1 MQKLRRD
8 VTDVDQSA
16 TGAAV
21 ITRPGSVKGRRLFGP
36 GTKLTLQA
44 YAFLLPSFLGL
55 LVFSLLPII
64 AVAVLSFFNWGL
76 ISQPTFIG
84 LGNYSRMFSSS
95 SFWHS
100 LLLTLYY
107 VLLNI
112 PMQTVFALLLALL
125 LNQKIPGRG
134 IFRTLFVVPWMA
146 TAIAMGIVWQWIF
159 DPQYG
164 TLNSFLGIF
173 HITGPAWLSSPAW
186 ALPAVAAVNIWQYTG
201 YNMLFF
207 LAGLQ
212 GIPPDFYEAGSLDGA
227 GPFQK
232 FFSIT
237 LPLLSPTL
245 FFVLVTDVIGSA
257 QVFDTVYAMTKG
269 GPGNAT
275 NVLNFNIFE
284 QAFDFFHAG
293 YASALSMVLFA
304 LLLIITLLQVLFFR
318 NRTIY
323 DLS

>member
-1 MQKLRRD
+1 MHGLTHD
-8 VTDVDQSA
+8 AIDLGQSPLSPA
-16 TGAAV
+16 
-21 ITRPGSVKGRRLFGP
+21 KGRRLLRPEAKFA
-36 GTKLTLQA
+36 LQA
-44 YAFLLPSFLGL
+44 YAFLLPSFVGL
-55 LVFSLLPII
+55 LVFLILPII

-76 ISQPTFIG
+76 IAQPTFIG
-84 LGNYSRMFSSS
+84 LGNYSKLFGSS

-100 LLLTLYY
+100 LLVTFYY
-107 VLLNI
+107 ILLNI

-146 TAIAMGIVWQWIF
+146 TAVAMGIVWQWIF

-164 TLNSFLGIF
+164 SLNSFLSLF
-173 HITGPAWLSSPAW
+173 HITGPAWLSSPGW
-186 ALPAVAAVNIWQYTG
+186 ALPAIAAVNIWQYTG

-212 GIPPDFYEAGSLDGA
+212 GIPPDFYEASSLDGA
-227 GPFQK
+227 GPVRK
-232 FFSIT
+232 FFTIT
-237 LPLLSPTL
+237 LPLLTPTL

-257 QVFDTVYAMTKG
+257 QVFDTVYVMTQG

-275 NVLNFNIFE
+275 SVLNFTIFQ
-284 QAFDFFHAG
+284 QAFMFFHAG

-304 LLLIITLLQVLFFR
+304 ILLIITLLQVLFFR

>member
-1 MQKLRRD
+1 MHGLTQDAIDLGQRP
-8 VTDVDQSA
+8 
-16 TGAAV
+16 
-21 ITRPGSVKGRRLFGP
+21 ITPAKGRRLLRPEAKFA
-36 GTKLTLQA
+36 LQA
-44 YAFLLPSFLGL
+44 YAFLLPSFVGL
-55 LVFSLLPII
+55 LVFLILPII

-76 ISQPTFIG
+76 IAQPTFIG
-84 LGNYSRMFSSS
+84 LGNYSKLFGSS

-100 LLLTLYY
+100 LLVTFYY
-107 VLLNI
+107 ILLNI

-125 LNQKIPGRG
+125 LNQKLPGRG

-146 TAIAMGIVWQWIF
+146 TAVAMGIVWQWIF

-164 TLNSFLGIF
+164 SLNSFLSLF
-173 HITGPAWLSSPAW
+173 HITGPAWLSSPGW
-186 ALPAVAAVNIWQYTG
+186 ALPAIAAVNIWQYTG

-212 GIPPDFYEAGSLDGA
+212 GIPPDFYEASSLDGA
-227 GPFQK
+227 GPVRK
-232 FFSIT
+232 FFTIT
-237 LPLLSPTL
+237 LPLLTPTL

-257 QVFDTVYAMTKG
+257 QVFDTVYVMTQG

-275 NVLNFNIFE
+275 SVLNFTIFQ
-284 QAFDFFHAG
+284 QAFVFFHAG

-304 LLLIITLLQVLFFR
+304 ILLIITLLQVLFFR

>member
-1 MQKLRRD
+1 MHGLTHD
-8 VTDVDQSA
+8 AIDLGQSPISPA
-16 TGAAV
+16 
-21 ITRPGSVKGRRLFGP
+21 KGRRLLRPEAKFA
-36 GTKLTLQA
+36 LQA
-44 YAFLLPSFLGL
+44 YAFLLPSFVGL
-55 LVFSLLPII
+55 LIFLILPII

-76 ISQPTFIG
+76 IAQPTFIG
-84 LGNYSRMFSSS
+84 LGNYSKLFGSS

-100 LLLTLYY
+100 LLVTFYY
-107 VLLNI
+107 ILLNI

-146 TAIAMGIVWQWIF
+146 TAVAMGIVWQWIF

-164 TLNSFLGIF
+164 SLNSFLSLF
-173 HITGPAWLSSPAW
+173 HITGPAWLSSPGW
-186 ALPAVAAVNIWQYTG
+186 ALPAIAAVNIWQYTG

-212 GIPPDFYEAGSLDGA
+212 GIPPDFYEASSLDGA
-227 GPFQK
+227 GPVRK
-232 FFSIT
+232 FFTIT
-237 LPLLSPTL
+237 LPLLTPTL

-257 QVFDTVYAMTKG
+257 QVFDTVYVMTQG

-275 NVLNFNIFE
+275 SVLNFTIFQ
-284 QAFDFFHAG
+284 QAFVFFHAG

-304 LLLIITLLQVLFFR
+304 ILLIITLLQVLFFR

>member
-1 MQKLRRD
+1 MQKLRQD
-8 VTDVDQSA
+8 LTGVGQSA
-16 TGAAV
+16 TGAV
-21 ITRPGSVKGRRLFGP
+21 TIRPGAVKGPRLLRPDAKFA
-36 GTKLTLQA
+36 LQA
-44 YAFLLPSFLGL
+44 YAFLLPSFIGL
-55 LVFSLLPII
+55 LIFLILPII

-76 ISQPTFIG
+76 IAQPTFIG
-84 LGNYSRMFSSS
+84 LGNYSRLFGSS

-125 LNQKIPGRG
+125 LNQKLPGRG

-146 TAIAMGIVWQWIF
+146 TAVAMGIVWQWIF

-164 TLNSFLGIF
+164 SLNSFLSLF
-173 HITGPAWLSSPAW
+173 HITGPAWLSSPGW
-186 ALPAVAAVNIWQYTG
+186 ALPAIAAVNIWQYTG

-212 GIPPDFYEAGSLDGA
+212 GIPPDFYEAASLDGA
-227 GPFQK
+227 SPVNK
-232 FFSIT
+232 FFTIT
-237 LPLLSPTL
+237 LPLLTPTL

-257 QVFDTVYAMTKG
+257 QVFDTVYVMTQG

-275 NVLNFNIFE
+275 SVLNFTIFQ
-284 QAFDFFHAG
+284 QAFVFFHAG

-304 LLLIITLLQVLFFR
+304 ILLIITLLQVLFFR

>member
-1 MQKLRRD
+1 MHGLTHD
-8 VTDVDQSA
+8 AIDLGQSPISPA
-16 TGAAV
+16 
-21 ITRPGSVKGRRLFGP
+21 KGRRLLRPEAKFA
-36 GTKLTLQA
+36 LQA
-44 YAFLLPSFLGL
+44 YAFLLPSFVGL
-55 LVFSLLPII
+55 LVFLILPII

-76 ISQPTFIG
+76 IAQPTFIG
-84 LGNYSRMFSSS
+84 LGNYSKLFGSS

-100 LLLTLYY
+100 LLVTFYY
-107 VLLNI
+107 ILLNI

-146 TAIAMGIVWQWIF
+146 TAVAMGIVWQWIF

-164 TLNSFLGIF
+164 SLNSFLSLF
-173 HITGPAWLSSPAW
+173 HITGPAWLSSPGW
-186 ALPAVAAVNIWQYTG
+186 ALPAIAAVNIWQYTG

-212 GIPPDFYEAGSLDGA
+212 GIPPDFYEASSLDGA
-227 GPFQK
+227 GPVRK
-232 FFSIT
+232 FFTIT
-237 LPLLSPTL
+237 LPLLTPTL

-257 QVFDTVYAMTKG
+257 QVFDTVYVMTQG

-275 NVLNFNIFE
+275 SVLNFTIFQ
-284 QAFDFFHAG
+284 QAFVFFHAG

-304 LLLIITLLQVLFFR
+304 ILLIITLLQVLFFR

>member
-1 MQKLRRD
+1 MHGLTHD
-8 VTDVDQSA
+8 AIDLGQSPISPA
-16 TGAAV
+16 
-21 ITRPGSVKGRRLFGP
+21 KGRRLLRP
-36 GTKLTLQA
+36 EAKSALQA
-44 YAFLLPSFLGL
+44 YAFLLPSFVGL
-55 LVFSLLPII
+55 LVFLILPII

-76 ISQPTFIG
+76 IAQPTFIG
-84 LGNYSRMFSSS
+84 LGNYSKLFGSS

-125 LNQKIPGRG
+125 LNQKLPGRG

-146 TAIAMGIVWQWIF
+146 TAVAMGIVWQWIF

-164 TLNSFLGIF
+164 SLNSFLSLF
-173 HITGPAWLSSPAW
+173 HITGPAWLSSPGW
-186 ALPAVAAVNIWQYTG
+186 ALPAIAAVNIWQYTG

-212 GIPPDFYEAGSLDGA
+212 GIPPDFYEAASLDGA
-227 GPFQK
+227 SPVNK
-232 FFSIT
+232 FFTIT
-237 LPLLSPTL
+237 LPLLTPTL

-257 QVFDTVYAMTKG
+257 QVFDTVYVMTQG

-275 NVLNFNIFE
+275 SVLNFTIFQ
-284 QAFDFFHAG
+284 QAFVFFHAG

-304 LLLIITLLQVLFFR
+304 ILLIITLLQVLFFR

>member
-1 MQKLRRD
+1 MHGLTQDAIDLG
-8 VTDVDQSA
+8 Q
-16 TGAAV
+16 
-21 ITRPGSVKGRRLFGP
+21 RPISPAKGRRLLGP
-36 GTKLTLQA
+36 EAKFALQA
-44 YAFLLPSFLGL
+44 YAFLLPSFVGL
-55 LVFSLLPII
+55 LIFLILPII

-76 ISQPTFIG
+76 IAQPTFIG
-84 LGNYSRMFSSS
+84 LGNYSKLFGSS

-100 LLLTLYY
+100 LLVTFYY
-107 VLLNI
+107 ILLNI

-125 LNQKIPGRG
+125 LNQKLPGRG

-146 TAIAMGIVWQWIF
+146 TAVAMGIVWQWIF

-164 TLNSFLGIF
+164 SLNSFLSLF
-173 HITGPAWLSSPAW
+173 HITGPAWLSSPGW
-186 ALPAVAAVNIWQYTG
+186 ALPAIAAVNIWQYTG

-212 GIPPDFYEAGSLDGA
+212 GIPPDFYEASSLDGA
-227 GPFQK
+227 GPVRK
-232 FFSIT
+232 FFTIT
-237 LPLLSPTL
+237 LPLLTPTL
-245 FFVLVTDVIGSA
+245 FFVLVTDIIGSA
-257 QVFDTVYAMTKG
+257 QVFDTVYVMTQG

-275 NVLNFNIFE
+275 SVLNFTIFQ
-284 QAFDFFHAG
+284 QAFVFFHAG

-304 LLLIITLLQVLFFR
+304 ILLIITLLQVLFFR

>member
-1 MQKLRRD
+1 MHGLTHD
-8 VTDVDQSA
+8 AIDLGQSPISPA
-16 TGAAV
+16 
-21 ITRPGSVKGRRLFGP
+21 KGRRLLRPEAKFA
-36 GTKLTLQA
+36 LQA
-44 YAFLLPSFLGL
+44 YAFLLPSFVGL
-55 LVFSLLPII
+55 LVFLILPII

-76 ISQPTFIG
+76 IAQPTFIG
-84 LGNYSRMFSSS
+84 LGNYSKLFGSS

-100 LLLTLYY
+100 LLVTFYY
-107 VLLNI
+107 ILLNI

-146 TAIAMGIVWQWIF
+146 TAVAMGIVWQWIF

-164 TLNSFLGIF
+164 SLNSFLSLF
-173 HITGPAWLSSPAW
+173 HITGPAWLSSPGW
-186 ALPAVAAVNIWQYTG
+186 ALPAIAAVNIWQYTG

-212 GIPPDFYEAGSLDGA
+212 GIPPDFYEASSLDGA
-227 GPFQK
+227 GPVRK
-232 FFSIT
+232 FFTIT
-237 LPLLSPTL
+237 LPLLTPTL

-257 QVFDTVYAMTKG
+257 QVFDTVYVMTQG

-275 NVLNFNIFE
+275 SVLNFTIFQ
-284 QAFDFFHAG
+284 QAFMFFHAG

-304 LLLIITLLQVLFFR
+304 ILLIITLLQVLFFR
-318 NRTIY
+318 NHTIY

>member
-1 MQKLRRD
+1 MHGLTHD
-8 VTDVDQSA
+8 AIDLGQSPLSPA
-16 TGAAV
+16 
-21 ITRPGSVKGRRLFGP
+21 KGRRLLRPEAKFA
-36 GTKLTLQA
+36 LQA
-44 YAFLLPSFLGL
+44 YAFLLPSFVGL
-55 LVFSLLPII
+55 LVFLILPII

-76 ISQPTFIG
+76 IAQPTFIG
-84 LGNYSRMFSSS
+84 LGNYSKLFGSS

-100 LLLTLYY
+100 LLVTFYY
-107 VLLNI
+107 ILLNI

-146 TAIAMGIVWQWIF
+146 TAVAMGIVWQWIF

-164 TLNSFLGIF
+164 SLNSFLSLF
-173 HITGPAWLSSPAW
+173 HITGPAWLSSPGW
-186 ALPAVAAVNIWQYTG
+186 ALPAIAAVNIWQYTG

-212 GIPPDFYEAGSLDGA
+212 GIPPDFYEASSLDGA
-227 GPFQK
+227 GPVRK
-232 FFSIT
+232 FFTIT
-237 LPLLSPTL
+237 LPLLTPTL

-257 QVFDTVYAMTKG
+257 QVFDTVYVMTQG

-275 NVLNFNIFE
+275 SVLNFTIFQ
-284 QAFDFFHAG
+284 QAFVFFHAG

-304 LLLIITLLQVLFFR
+304 ILLIITLLQVLFFR

>member
-1 MQKLRRD
+1 MRGEEVVDLGQHPLSSRRE
-8 VTDVDQSA
+8 
-16 TGAAV
+16 
-21 ITRPGSVKGRRLFGP
+21 RRLFKP
-36 GTKLTLQA
+36 QTRFALQA
-44 YAFLLPSFLGL
+44 YGFLFPSFLGL
-55 LVFSLLPII
+55 LIFSLLPII
-64 AVAVLSFFNWGL
+64 AIAVLSLFNWRL
-76 ISQPTFIG
+76 IGQPTFIG
-84 LGNYSRMFSSS
+84 LKNYGTMFGSS

-100 LLLTLYY
+100 LLLTFYY

-125 LNQKIPGRG
+125 LNQNIPGRG
-134 IFRTLFVVPWMA
+134 VFRTIFVVPWMA

-164 TLNSFLGIF
+164 SLNTFLSLF
-173 HITGPAWLSSPAW
+173 HITGPVWLSSPAW

-212 GIPPDFYEAGSLDGA
+212 GVPPDFYEAASLDGA
-227 GPFQK
+227 GPFQR
-232 FFSIT
+232 FFAIT
-237 LPLLSPTL
+237 LPLLTPTL

-275 NVLNFNIFE
+275 NVLNFNVFQ
-284 QAFDFFHAG
+284 QAFNFFHAG

-304 LLLIITLLQVLFFR
+304 ILIIITLLQVLFFR

>member
-1 MQKLRRD
+1 MHGLTHD
-8 VTDVDQSA
+8 AIDLGQSPISPA
-16 TGAAV
+16 
-21 ITRPGSVKGRRLFGP
+21 KGRRLLRP
-36 GTKLTLQA
+36 ETKFALQA
-44 YAFLLPSFLGL
+44 YAFLLPSFVGL
-55 LVFSLLPII
+55 LVFLILPII

-76 ISQPTFIG
+76 IAQPTFIG
-84 LGNYSRMFSSS
+84 LGNYSKLFGSS

-100 LLLTLYY
+100 LLVTFYY
-107 VLLNI
+107 ILLNI

-146 TAIAMGIVWQWIF
+146 TAVAMGIVWQWIF

-164 TLNSFLGIF
+164 SLNSFLSLF
-173 HITGPAWLSSPAW
+173 HITGPAWLSSPGW
-186 ALPAVAAVNIWQYTG
+186 ALPAIAAVNIWQYTG

-212 GIPPDFYEAGSLDGA
+212 GIPPDFYEASSLDGA
-227 GPFQK
+227 GPVRK
-232 FFSIT
+232 FFTIT
-237 LPLLSPTL
+237 LPLLTPTL

-257 QVFDTVYAMTKG
+257 QVFDTVYVMTQG

-275 NVLNFNIFE
+275 SVLNFTIFQ
-284 QAFDFFHAG
+284 QAFVFFHAG

-304 LLLIITLLQVLFFR
+304 ILLIITLLQVLFFR

>member
-1 MQKLRRD
+1 MQKLRQD
-8 VTDVDQSA
+8 VTGVGQSA
-16 TGAAV
+16 TGAV
-21 ITRPGSVKGRRLFGP
+21 TIRPGAVKGPRLLRPEAKFA
-36 GTKLTLQA
+36 LQA
-44 YAFLLPSFLGL
+44 YAFLLPSFVGL
-55 LVFSLLPII
+55 LVFLILPII

-76 ISQPTFIG
+76 IAQPTFIG
-84 LGNYSRMFSSS
+84 LGNYSKLFGSS

-100 LLLTLYY
+100 LLVTFYY
-107 VLLNI
+107 ILLNI

-146 TAIAMGIVWQWIF
+146 TAVAMGIVWQWIF

-164 TLNSFLGIF
+164 SLNSFLSLF

-186 ALPAVAAVNIWQYTG
+186 ALPAIAAVNIWQYTG

-212 GIPPDFYEAGSLDGA
+212 GIPPDFYEAASLDGA
-227 GPFQK
+227 GPVHK
-232 FFSIT
+232 FFTIT
-237 LPLLSPTL
+237 LPLLTPTL
-245 FFVLVTDVIGSA
+245 FFVLVTDIIGSA
-257 QVFDTVYAMTKG
+257 QVFDTVYVMTQG

-275 NVLNFNIFE
+275 SVLNFTIFQ
-284 QAFDFFHAG
+284 QAFMFFHAG

-304 LLLIITLLQVLFFR
+304 ILLIITLLQVLFFR

>member
-1 MQKLRRD
+1 MHGLTQDAIDLG
-8 VTDVDQSA
+8 Q
-16 TGAAV
+16 
-21 ITRPGSVKGRRLFGP
+21 RPISPAKGRRLLGP
-36 GTKLTLQA
+36 EAKFALQA
-44 YAFLLPSFLGL
+44 YAFLLPSFVGL
-55 LVFSLLPII
+55 LIFLILPII

-76 ISQPTFIG
+76 IAQPTFIG
-84 LGNYSRMFSSS
+84 LGNYSKLFGSS

-100 LLLTLYY
+100 LLVTFYY
-107 VLLNI
+107 ILLNI

-125 LNQKIPGRG
+125 LNQKLPGRG

-146 TAIAMGIVWQWIF
+146 TAVAMGIVWQWIF

-164 TLNSFLGIF
+164 SLNSFLSLF
-173 HITGPAWLSSPAW
+173 HITGPAWLSSPGW
-186 ALPAVAAVNIWQYTG
+186 ALPAIAAVNIWQYTG

-212 GIPPDFYEAGSLDGA
+212 GIPPDFYEAASLDGA
-227 GPFQK
+227 SPVRK
-232 FFSIT
+232 FFTIT
-237 LPLLSPTL
+237 LPLLTPTL

-257 QVFDTVYAMTKG
+257 QVFDTVYVMTQG

-275 NVLNFNIFE
+275 SVLNFTIFQ
-284 QAFDFFHAG
+284 QAFVFFHAG

-304 LLLIITLLQVLFFR
+304 ILLIITLLQVLFFR